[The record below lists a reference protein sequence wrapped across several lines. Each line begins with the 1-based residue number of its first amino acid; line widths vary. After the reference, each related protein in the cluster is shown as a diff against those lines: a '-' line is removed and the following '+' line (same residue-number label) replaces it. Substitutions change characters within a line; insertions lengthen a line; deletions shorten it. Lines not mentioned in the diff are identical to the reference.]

1 MEVRKQSSR
10 YAALLICGLALQG
23 CGDGGEETA
32 DTGADAEADID
43 VAFSGS
49 VGDGPV
55 ANAQVTVR
63 SKTGEVLS
71 NAVSSQQAG
80 YNVTL
85 KTKGKYYP
93 LFLDATGGTDL
104 VTSLPPDFTLLSAA
118 TEPRST
124 TIANLNPFSTLAV
137 ATAKQMSGGPT
148 SSNIKLAL
156 DAVVAELNS
165 GLTTL
170 VVSGPMNTAITDA
183 NLAEI
188 VKSSEAL
195 AETFRRVNSV
205 LRAAGRSST
214 VDGVIEMLGADLV
227 DGKLDGR
234 GAAKT
239 DKQASAAA
247 ALASAQVSV
256 ESMTNSLRVNG
267 QSATASLDNAINQLA
282 KTRMTAPTATLP
294 ISAGMIAAAR
304 AGTAAAKAIA
314 PSSALT
320 DLEQRLANVSVGMVA
335 NAATQVLTSTAAEA
349 LAPALTQMTTA
360 PTSTLDTVI
369 AVNDA
374 GGSGTT
380 TSLQTNAS
388 PTISGTPS
396 TSVVQGS
403 AYRFA
408 PVANDPNGD
417 ALTFSIANRP
427 SWATFNAATGELTG
441 TPSAANVGTYTGI
454 VISVSDS
461 VASAQLAAFSI
472 NVQAMG
478 LGSAT
483 LSWTPPTQNS
493 DGSPLSNLAGY
504 RVRWGTTHGSYT
516 SAVAIDNPGIST
528 YVVEGLGSAT
538 YYFVVTAV
546 NSQSAESAFSNEAS
560 KTIP

>member
-1 MEVRKQSSR
+1 
-10 YAALLICGLALQG
+10 
-23 CGDGGEETA
+23 
-32 DTGADAEADID
+32 
-43 VAFSGS
+43 
-49 VGDGPV
+49 
-55 ANAQVTVR
+55 
-63 SKTGEVLS
+63 
-71 NAVSSQQAG
+71 
-80 YNVTL
+80 
-85 KTKGKYYP
+85 
-93 LFLDATGGTDL
+93 
-104 VTSLPPDFTLLSAA
+104 
-118 TEPRST
+118 
-124 TIANLNPFSTLAV
+124 
-137 ATAKQMSGGPT
+137 MSGGPT

-170 VVSGPMNTAITDA
+170 VVGGPMNTAITDA

-267 QSATASLDNAINQLA
+267 QSARGLDNAINQLA

-335 NAATQVLTSTAAEA
+335 SAATQVLTSTAAEA

-441 TPSAANVGTYTGI
+441 TPSAANVGAYTGI

-546 NSQSAESAFSNEAS
+546 NSQSAESAFSNEGS